1 MYFVT
6 TSPVLW
12 VKHQK
17 CQELDNFELK
27 LHLTQSNMEDTCGVR
42 LLELDFVY
50 LFFKHLCVCLM
61 SMIRYLGFRPFWGS
75 PVPSSQFHPGKFPME
90 DKAYNDIKKPG
101 FCIKT
106 RFSHATF
113 CNNTWDAWLGWAVL
127 HCEEY
132 RECTSAV
139 DIPFLLSAE
148 SPALGVKR
156 AARDSVMYT
165 FPGPLRFPSWLHSK
179 YWNVYSWHVH
189 VLLLSWWAKSK
200 RSIGIESRMHW
211 CQMFKAQNASSAGQN
226 QQWPASTLLL
236 NSPF

>member
-1 MYFVT
+1 MYISFSNICVSAWWAWFDT
-6 TSPVLW
+6 
-12 VKHQK
+12 
-17 CQELDNFELK
+17 LD
-27 LHLTQSNMEDTCGVR
+27 
-42 LLELDFVY
+42 
-50 LFFKHLCVCLM
+50 
-61 SMIRYLGFRPFWGS
+61 LGHVWGS

-106 RFSHATF
+106 RFLMQHFAT
-113 CNNTWDAWLGWAVL
+113 THETLGWEGQYCIAKST
-127 HCEEY
+127 E
-132 RECTSAV
+132 SALV
-139 DIPFLLSAE
+139 QLTYHFLLSAE

-165 FPGPLRFPSWLHSK
+165 FPGPSRFPSWLHSK
-179 YWNVYSWHVH
+179 YWNVHSWHVH